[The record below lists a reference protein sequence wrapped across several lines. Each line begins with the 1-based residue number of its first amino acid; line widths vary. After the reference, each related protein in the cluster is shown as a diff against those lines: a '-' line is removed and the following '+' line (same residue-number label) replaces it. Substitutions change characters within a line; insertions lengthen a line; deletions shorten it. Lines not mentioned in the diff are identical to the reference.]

1 MYAQQISDDLA
12 AYRRRDRALGD
23 GTSRERARVIAR
35 LRRGSVM
42 IVESERFGT
51 VDIDDAD
58 LIQFPAGII
67 GFPGEHH
74 FVMIQTRESA
84 LVGWLQSVTSAWFA
98 LPVVS
103 IDVLEIDI
111 THFDLTDIAKQAGLA
126 GREESLA
133 VMCVLNVSAL
143 AGATV
148 NLVAPIVVDSETRIG
163 AQILLDATKYSTQ
176 EAFRV
181 RPEAQE
187 GAEAAGGD
195 STGAAVTG
203 TERS

>member
-1 MYAQQISDDLA
+1 MYAQHLSDELTTQ
-12 AYRRRDRALGD
+12 RSRDHALGD
-23 GTSRERARVIAR
+23 GTTRERARVIQR

-51 VDIDDAD
+51 VDIDEAD

-103 IDVLEIDI
+103 LDVIDVDM
-111 THFDLTDIAKQAGLA
+111 THFDLTDIAKQAGLS
-126 GREESLA
+126 GREATLA
-133 VMCVLNVSAL
+133 VMVVLNVSAL
-143 AGATV
+143 AGASV
-148 NLVAPIVVDSETRIG
+148 NLVAPIVVDAETRSG

-176 EAFRV
+176 EPFLV
-181 RPEAQE
+181 RPGLEDALDDEALK
-187 GAEAAGGD
+187 AP
-195 STGAAVTG
+195 TG
-203 TERS
+203 TDPA

>member
-1 MYAQQISDDLA
+1 MYAQHLSDELTTQ
-12 AYRRRDRALGD
+12 RSRDRALGD
-23 GTSRERARVIAR
+23 GTTRERARVIQR

-51 VDIDDAD
+51 VDIDEAD

-84 LVGWLQSVTSAWFA
+84 VVGWLQSVTSAWFA

-103 IDVLEIDI
+103 LDVVDVDMGN
-111 THFDLTDIAKQAGLA
+111 FDLADIAKQAGLA
-126 GREESLA
+126 GREETLA
-133 VMCVLNVSAL
+133 VMVVLNVSAL

-148 NLVAPIVVDSETRIG
+148 NLVAPIVVDADSRSG
-163 AQILLDATKYSTQ
+163 AQILLDANKYSTT
-176 EAFRV
+176 EPFRV
-181 RPEAQE
+181 RPGVEDGDEA
-187 GAEAAGGD
+187 
-195 STGAAVTG
+195 STGTDAG
-203 TERS
+203 

>member
-148 NLVAPIVVDSETRIG
+148 NLVAPIVVDSENRTG
-163 AQILLDATKYSTQ
+163 AQILLDAVKYSTQ
-176 EAFRV
+176 EPFKV
-181 RPEAQE
+181 RPELE
-187 GAEAAGGD
+187 GAEAEAEAD
-195 STGAAVTG
+195 AAPTG
-203 TERS
+203 TDPG

>member
-1 MYAQQISDDLA
+1 MYAQHLSDELTA
-12 AYRRRDRALGD
+12 QRRRDRALGD
-23 GTSRERARVIAR
+23 GSTRERARVIQR

-51 VDIDDAD
+51 IDIDEAD

-74 FVMIQTRESA
+74 FVMVQTRESA
-84 LVGWLQSVTSAWFA
+84 LVAWLQSVTSPWFA

-103 IDVLEIDI
+103 LDVLDIDM
-111 THFDLTDIAKQAGLA
+111 TNFELTDIAKQAGLA
-126 GREESLA
+126 GREETLA

-148 NLVAPIVVDSETRIG
+148 NLVAPIVVDSETRAG

-176 EAFRV
+176 EIFKV
-181 RPEAQE
+181 RPEAAE
-187 GAEAAGGD
+187 AEAEAAAAAG
-195 STGAAVTG
+195 GAAASA
-203 TERS
+203 R

>member
-1 MYAQQISDDLA
+1 MYAQHLSDELTTQ
-12 AYRRRDRALGD
+12 RSRDRALGD
-23 GTSRERARVIAR
+23 GTTRERARVIQR

-51 VDIDDAD
+51 VDIDEAD

-84 LVGWLQSVTSAWFA
+84 VVGWLQSVTSAWFA

-103 IDVLEIDI
+103 LDVVDVDMGN
-111 THFDLTDIAKQAGLA
+111 FDLADIAKQAGLA
-126 GREESLA
+126 GREETLA
-133 VMCVLNVSAL
+133 VMVVLNVSAL

-148 NLVAPIVVDSETRIG
+148 NLVAPIVVDADSRSG
-163 AQILLDATKYSTQ
+163 AQILLDANKYSTT
-176 EAFRV
+176 EPFRV
-181 RPEAQE
+181 RPGVED
-187 GAEAAGGD
+187 GD
-195 STGAAVTG
+195 VASTGTDAG
-203 TERS
+203 